1 MRSTSTAPRLPR
13 FDALA
18 AQLASWWSR
27 AGECLVR
34 WGEQSRHHR
43 MGSWTRRPWHP

>member
-1 MRSTSTAPRLPR
+1 MSTSTAPRLPR
-13 FDALA
+13 FDALS
-18 AQLASWWSR
+18 SWWSR
-27 AGECLVR
+27 AGAWLVR